1 MASSGMLL
9 IAIAF
14 PHWSRLWWQGA
25 FLGALGLAELA
36 WSMAWLRKP
45 SFALIWSGYLLGAYL
60 VPIWSLAWLVGFPD
74 GLPHLRTGFG
84 LAATLLALAAITALI
99 GLAVVARPLMGTWK
113 FLGSAAVPAILFA
126 LATYGVGLVIDLL
139 AAEASR

>member
-1 MASSGMLL
+1 MLL

-60 VPIWSLAWLVGFPD
+60 VPIWSLAWDPGGRRLA
-74 GLPHLRTGFG
+74 LG
-84 LAATLLALAAITALI
+84 LAD
-99 GLAVVARPLMGTWK
+99 G
-113 FLGSAAVPAILFA
+113 
-126 LATYGVGLVIDLL
+126 GLVIWNLPEVRAHL
-139 AAEASR
+139 ARLGLDW